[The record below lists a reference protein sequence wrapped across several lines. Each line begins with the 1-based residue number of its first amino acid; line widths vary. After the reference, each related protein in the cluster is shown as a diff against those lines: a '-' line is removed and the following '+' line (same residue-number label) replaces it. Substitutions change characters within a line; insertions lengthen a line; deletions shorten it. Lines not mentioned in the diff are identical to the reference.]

1 MKKNLKILNFR
12 IFSVIL
18 VVLMLVG
25 NAGCNNFGG
34 GKNFSTDSNISNIPI
49 AMASDDNYVYP
60 TAVAITSILE
70 NANKK
75 TKIEIYLMHPG
86 NFKEENKD
94 KLRKLKEKYK
104 NLNLEFINMED
115 RFKNANNKGLV
126 TSTYL

>member
-25 NAGCNNFGG
+25 SSGYDIFSGD
-34 GKNFSTDSNISNIPI
+34 KNSSTKTIAENIPI

-70 NANKK
+70 NANKN

-86 NFKEENKD
+86 NFK
-94 KLRKLKEKYK
+94 
-104 NLNLEFINMED
+104 
-115 RFKNANNKGLV
+115 
-126 TSTYL
+126 